1 MVVGTNF
8 QNVQLKRRLEDAS
21 SFAEWLQIA
30 QELDKLAGNDK
41 WKDDPVSDEYDYELI
56 QLRLEQFRVARERTD
71 LDAISFL
78 LRASISRGF
87 GDIGNISLYGH
98 SHCGTKRLIEDYIA
112 EVVACLELMYRE
124 LPSETRLD
132 LRAKYEFF
140 RGLRHMLGNTALLLS
155 GGASL
160 GTHHLG
166 VLKAL
171 VEANLLPRIVSGS
184 SSGSIMAAMLCTRSS
199 NQVDELLS
207 LEGVNLNFLESRSD
221 SSTFLF
227 KLKRLF
233 SQGALFD
240 QATLQACMR
249 ENLGDLTFL
258 EAYKRTRRILNIA
271 VSSSTQHEMP
281 RMLNY
286 LTSPNVLIWSAV
298 VASCAVPGVFA
309 SSGLIAKDPGSG
321 ALIPWQLGVDE
332 QVRWIDGSVENDVP
346 RQKLSELFNVNH
358 FIVSQVN
365 PHVYPFL
372 DRKPRIKKSGTLT
385 RIFKSVLFL
394 VHSEVC
400 FRLQQLISLGF
411 FYPRQLH
418 QLLAVLQ
425 QKYDGDITI
434 VPDLDFADLSG
445 LLSDPSQEQ
454 IQKSVRKGEKATW
467 PVVAVVWNQCKAELL
482 LDQLLSQLKRGETG
496 DTVIP
501 FHLKRSTSP
510 LFRVQSIDQL
520 E

>member
-1 MVVGTNF
+1 MFLGTKF
-8 QNVQLKRRLEDAS
+8 QNGQLKRRLEDS
-21 SFAEWLQIA
+21 SNYAEWLQSA
-30 QELDKLAGNDK
+30 QELDSLAGNVK
-41 WKDDPVSDEYDYELI
+41 WKDDPVSEEYDYELI
-56 QLRLEQFRVARERTD
+56 QLRLEQFRVARERMD

-78 LRASISRGF
+78 LRASMSRGF
-87 GDIGNISLYGH
+87 GDIGNMSLYGH
-98 SHCGTKRLIEDYIA
+98 SHCGTKKLIEDYIA
-112 EVVACLELMYRE
+112 EVVACLELMYHE
-124 LPSETRLD
+124 LPGESRLD

-171 VEANLLPRIVSGS
+171 TEANLLPRIVSGS
-184 SSGSIMAAMLCTRSS
+184 SSGSIMAAMLCTRNS
-199 NQVDELLS
+199 NQIEDLLS
-207 LEGVNLNFLESRSD
+207 LQGVNLNFMESSKNA
-221 SSTFLF
+221 SSFLF

-240 QATLQACMR
+240 QATLQSCMR

-309 SSGLIAKDPGSG
+309 SSGLIVKDPASG
-321 ALIPWQLGVDE
+321 ALIPWQFGVDE

-372 DRKPRIKKSGTLT
+372 DRKPRVKHIGPLSK
-385 RIFKSVLFL
+385 IFKSVLFL

-418 QLLAVLQ
+418 HLLAVLQ

-434 VPDLDFADLSG
+434 VPELELSDLSG
-445 LLSDPSQEQ
+445 LFTDPSLEQ
-454 IQKSVRKGEKATW
+454 IQRSIKKGERATW
-467 PVVAVVWNQCKAELL
+467 PLISVVWNQCKVELL
-482 LDQLLSQLKRGETG
+482 LDQVLLQMKKGE
-496 DTVIP
+496 VVVSELP
-501 FHLKRSTSP
+501 MMKRSTSP
-510 LFRVQSIDQL
+510 LFRVQSTDQL